1 MKSMTT
7 TRAGHRSMRGALR
20 SVAALGVASAM
31 LATGMMLVSVA
42 PASATGASPTVS
54 SVSPTYG
61 PTAGGTPV
69 TITGTNFTGATAVD
83 FGTTPVNSIHVVSD
97 TTITTVSPA
106 GAGTQDVTVTIPTY
120 GTSATSAAD
129 YFTFGVPTVSA
140 LNPATGP
147 TTGGTSV
154 TITGAGFVAGSTV
167 DFGTTPA
174 TTVSV
179 VSPTRISAVSPAG
192 AGVANVTVT
201 NASGPSTTSVAFT
214 YGAPTVSGVSPSSG
228 PTTGGT
234 PVTIFGTDFVA
245 GSSVDFGGSAGTSV
259 SVTSPTTITAVSPP
273 GAGVVNVTV
282 RTPSGTSAIS
292 VTDQFTYGGAP
303 TITAVSPS
311 SGPTTGGTPVTI
323 YGTDFVAGS
332 SVDFGATP
340 ATSASVTSPTTITA
354 VSPPGAGVVNVTVRT
369 PSGTSAITVVDQFH
383 YGVPTVSTI
392 NPSSGPTTGG
402 TTVTIF
408 GTGFVA
414 GSSVDF
420 GATPATSV
428 NVASPTTITAVSPA
442 GDGAVDVTVANIFG
456 TSAKFVGD
464 HFTYVALALRPQAAL
479 SFTRTTG
486 VLGVPLALTSRGGS
500 GTGALTYSVTNPGS
514 AKCSIRGGQLIAVRA
529 GACNVKVTKASNPP
543 YFAASSPITKFVIK
557 GKSVVSAILRATSV
571 EGVVRPGLTLLVV
584 VVGHG
589 FYNRPSITSNEVG
602 TDAVVTHDTGG
613 LLVVRVSLRPRSA
626 LGTYVFKI
634 TLANGHSC
642 TVRYQVR

>member
-1 MKSMTT
+1 
-7 TRAGHRSMRGALR
+7 MRGALR

-31 LATGMMLVSVA
+31 LATGMMLVSVS

-179 VSPTRISAVSPAG
+179 VSPTTITAVSPAG

-234 PVTIFGTDFVA
+234 PVTIYGTDFVA
-245 GSSVDFGGSAGTSV
+245 GSSVDFGGSASTSV
-259 SVTSPTTITAVSPP
+259 SVTSPTTITAVSPA

-282 RTPSGTSAIS
+282 RTPSGTSL
-292 VTDQFTYGGAP
+292 
-303 TITAVSPS
+303 
-311 SGPTTGGTPVTI
+311 
-323 YGTDFVAGS
+323 
-332 SVDFGATP
+332 
-340 ATSASVTSPTTITA
+340 
-354 VSPPGAGVVNVTVRT
+354 
-369 PSGTSAITVVDQFH
+369 ITVVDQFH

-414 GSSVDF
+414 GSIVDF

-486 VLGVPLALTSRGGS
+486 VLGIPLALTSRGGS